1 MMDKKCVTL
10 CVKCVIHSHRQMS
23 KVKIFLLLSCFA
35 SIMLLQ
41 GFVFEKEVTTL
52 NMDRHAIVLYNPSA
66 MFRLQKSDKLSIS
79 NIIKV
84 KRSTRV
90 AKKDILV

>member
-1 MMDKKCVTL
+1 MCDIMCE
-10 CVKCVIHSHRQMS
+10 CVIHSHRQMS

-52 NMDRHAIVLYNPSA
+52 NMDRQAIVLYNPA
-66 MFRLQKSDKLSIS
+66 MFRLQKIDKHLFQTSS
-79 NIIKV
+79 KLNV
-84 KRSTRV
+84 PPVLQKRTF
-90 AKKDILV
+90 

>member
-10 CVKCVIHSHRQMS
+10 CVECVIHSHRQMS

-52 NMDRHAIVLYNPSA
+52 NMDRQAIVLYNPSA
-66 MFRLQKSDKLSIS
+66 MFRLQKIDKHLFQTSS
-79 NIIKV
+79 KLNV
-84 KRSTRV
+84 PPVLQKRTF
-90 AKKDILV
+90 